1 MTDFLNPVVR
11 EKKRFENL
19 LDDSVAKGLNAGIEV
34 LMNQVWINE
43 FFLAWL
49 AGSKLFQVDHI
60 ITALTPPR
68 TYYPPEEAPLL
79 LGPSKGCTEAIKCLE
94 EHLRL
99 LQGNVNR
106 EVLEVFEGEV
116 GVRLIG

>member
-1 MTDFLNPVVR
+1 
-11 EKKRFENL
+11 
-19 LDDSVAKGLNAGIEV
+19 
-34 LMNQVWINE
+34 
-43 FFLAWL
+43 
-49 AGSKLFQVDHI
+49 VDHI

-94 EHLRL
+94 EHIRL

-116 GVRLIG
+116 GMRLIGYQARNSFSFLYCELTLSFFVEMQDFTKTNQAPDYFAQRRLPSHC

>member
-1 MTDFLNPVVR
+1 VTDFLNPVVR

-34 LMNQVWINE
+34 LMNQVCI
-43 FFLAWL
+43 FMSLAGL
-49 AGSKLFQVDHI
+49 AGSRLFQVDHI

-94 EHLRL
+94 EHIRL

>member
-1 MTDFLNPVVR
+1 VTDFLNPVVR

-34 LMNQVWINE
+34 LMNQVSTSE
-43 FFLAWL
+43 FCLGWL
-49 AGSKLFQVDHI
+49 AQKLFQVDHI

-94 EHLRL
+94 EHIRL

-116 GVRLIG
+116 GMRLIG